1 MSHDL
6 LLAQPGSLA
15 FTYPSQMPGES
26 SMFQEELQEA
36 KQQTTEL
43 QAAAMPNGTSRDK
56 RQIWPQVEQIETQK
70 RLEKELLRWKLIH
83 KGWEKHIL
91 ARCRAKI
98 NVVCFV
104 HHVVT
109 ELLYQLV
116 LYQ

>member
-1 MSHDL
+1 
-6 LLAQPGSLA
+6 
-15 FTYPSQMPGES
+15 MPGES

-43 QAAAMPNGTSRDK
+43 QAAAMPNGTSRES

-116 LYQ
+116 PMILTLTSSDS